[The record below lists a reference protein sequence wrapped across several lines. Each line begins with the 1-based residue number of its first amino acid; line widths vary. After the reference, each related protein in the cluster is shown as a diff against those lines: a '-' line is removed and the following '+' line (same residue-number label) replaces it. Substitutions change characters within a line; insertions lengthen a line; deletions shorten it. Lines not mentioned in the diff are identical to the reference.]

1 MKALIEHRDAENR
14 FPGDANVKTTTTT
27 FNYWKC
33 ATSLSTFRVLNGN
46 EFNQFVRID
55 SRIF

>member
-27 FNYWKC
+27 TTFNY
-33 ATSLSTFRVLNGN
+33 
-46 EFNQFVRID
+46 
-55 SRIF
+55 